1 MAKEVKA
8 KREVAKKNPLE
19 TLQKKIGYRFKRK
32 DLLEAALTHRSMQQR
47 GEKKDYERL
56 EYLGDAVLDLA
67 IAHLLLDQYP
77 DHKEGDLSKMRAALV
92 NTQNLASIALS
103 LDLSQYVRVSKSEE
117 STGGKE
123 RPSLLADVVEA
134 LFGAIYRDGGYNE
147 AKEVIDTIFYERIRD
162 VSPTDPKTE
171 LQEVL
176 HALGMSA
183 PVYTLDKVEGPEHA
197 PTFVSS
203 VLIEEEIFGT
213 GKGAT
218 KKSSQAEA
226 ASFALTYLK
235 KMSAKK
241 DI

>member
-1 MAKEVKA
+1 MAEVKA
-8 KREVAKKNPLE
+8 KKSVKKSPLDV
-19 TLQKKIGYRFKRK
+19 LQKKIGYRFKRK
-32 DLLEAALTHRSMQQR
+32 DLLESALTHRSLQQR

-67 IAHLLLDQYP
+67 IAHLLLDEYP
-77 DHKEGDLSKMRAALV
+77 EHKEGDLSKMRAALV
-92 NTQNLASIALS
+92 NTQNLASIAHSLELS
-103 LDLSQYVRVSKSEE
+103 AFVRVSKSEE

-147 AKEVIDTIFYERIRD
+147 AKDVIDTIFYDLIKK

-176 HALGMSA
+176 HALAMDA
-183 PVYTLDKVEGPEHA
+183 PIYRLDTVAGPEHA
-197 PTFVSS
+197 PSFISS
-203 VLIEEEIFGT
+203 VLINDKVFGT

-226 ASFALTYLK
+226 ASMALAHLK

-241 DI
+241 EK